1 MSDGSKHEKKDLKA
15 PEISPSGKKKR
26 YIILSVI
33 LAVVVLLVGLGV
45 YFVKDYFSYNYNEIT
60 EEPEQLGFEEVKDER
75 IINIALFGLDTR
87 SPDSFDG
94 RSDAIMILSINAGT
108 SEIKL
113 ISVMRDSL
121 VPIEKNGNTSY
132 NKINSAYASGGP
144 ELAIKT
150 LNTIFDLDISEYVSV
165 NFFKLAD
172 IIDLVG
178 GIEVNLTESEVSH
191 INTGVREV
199 CGILTDSEIYYVNA
213 SVGEICGVLGLNVE
227 EYKVS
232 SSGTQHLNGIQA
244 TAYARIRYTANIEGT
259 TNDYGRTDRQRYVME
274 QLLNKVMAMEKTQY
288 IKLIKPILS
297 SCETSLTYG
306 EVFDVAVNVLA
317 SKPTF
322 EDARVPQ
329 QDFLMPSPNAGVGS
343 VVYYDLNFAAKLI
356 HAFIYE
362 DISPESFIE
371 TNGIEK
377 YDWYSGGFTPPS
389 IDDETE
395 KSSTDNGTAEE

>member
-1 MSDGSKHEKKDLKA
+1 MSNGSKHEKNDLMA
-15 PEISPSGKKKR
+15 PEISPSGKRKR

-60 EEPEQLGFEEVKDER
+60 EEPQQLGFDEVKDER

-108 SEIKL
+108 SKIKL

-121 VPIEKNGNTSY
+121 VPIEKSGNTSY

-178 GIEVNLTESEVSH
+178 GIEATLTE
-191 INTGVREV
+191 
-199 CGILTDSEIYYVNA
+199 SEIYYVNS
-213 SVGEICGVLGLNVE
+213 SVSEICGVLGLDTE
-227 EYKVS
+227 AYKVS

-244 TAYARIRYTANIEGT
+244 TAYARIRYTANAEGT
-259 TNDYGRTDRQRYVME
+259 TNDYGRTDRQRYVMQ

-306 EVFDVAVNVLA
+306 EVFDVAVNVLS

-322 EDARVPQ
+322 EDTRVPQ
-329 QDFLMPSPNAGVGS
+329 QDFLMSSPNAGVGS
-343 VVYYDLNFAAKLI
+343 VVYYDLNYAAKLI

-377 YDWYSGGFTPPS
+377 YDWYRNGFTPPS
-389 IDDETE
+389 IDDEKE
-395 KSSTDNGTAEE
+395 ESSTDSGTAEE

>member
-15 PEISPSGKKKR
+15 PEISPPGKKKR

-178 GIEVNLTESEVSH
+178 GIEAT
-191 INTGVREV
+191 
-199 CGILTDSEIYYVNA
+199 LTDSEIYYVNA

>member
-1 MSDGSKHEKKDLKA
+1 
-15 PEISPSGKKKR
+15 
-26 YIILSVI
+26 
-33 LAVVVLLVGLGV
+33 
-45 YFVKDYFSYNYNEIT
+45 
-60 EEPEQLGFEEVKDER
+60 
-75 IINIALFGLDTR
+75 
-87 SPDSFDG
+87 
-94 RSDAIMILSINAGT
+94 
-108 SEIKL
+108 
-113 ISVMRDSL
+113 
-121 VPIEKNGNTSY
+121 
-132 NKINSAYASGGP
+132 
-144 ELAIKT
+144 
-150 LNTIFDLDISEYVSV
+150 
-165 NFFKLAD
+165 
-172 IIDLVG
+172 
-178 GIEVNLTESEVSH
+178 
-191 INTGVREV
+191 
-199 CGILTDSEIYYVNA
+199 
-213 SVGEICGVLGLNVE
+213 
-227 EYKVS
+227 
-232 SSGTQHLNGIQA
+232 
-244 TAYARIRYTANIEGT
+244 
-259 TNDYGRTDRQRYVME
+259 
-274 QLLNKVMAMEKTQY
+274 MAMEKTQY

>member
-15 PEISPSGKKKR
+15 PEISPPGKKKR

-178 GIEVNLTESEVSH
+178 GIEVNLTVSEVSH

-199 CGILTDSEIYYVNA
+199 CGIL
-213 SVGEICGVLGLNVE
+213 GLDFE
-227 EYKVS
+227 DYQVS
-232 SSGTQHLNGIQA
+232 ASGTQHLNGIQA
-244 TAYARIRYTANIEGT
+244 TTYARIRYTANIEGT

>member
-15 PEISPSGKKKR
+15 PEISPPGKKKR

-178 GIEVNLTESEVSH
+178 GIEVNLTVSEVSH

-199 CGILTDSEIYYVNA
+199 CGILGLDFEDYQV
-213 SVGEICGVLGLNVE
+213 SV
-227 EYKVS
+227 
-232 SSGTQHLNGIQA
+232 SGTQHLNGIQA

>member
-26 YIILSVI
+26 YIILSLI

-178 GIEVNLTESEVSH
+178 GIEVNLTVSEVSH

-199 CGILTDSEIYYVNA
+199 CGIL
-213 SVGEICGVLGLNVE
+213 GLDFE
-227 EYKVS
+227 DYQVS
-232 SSGTQHLNGIQA
+232 ASGTQHLNGIQA
-244 TAYARIRYTANIEGT
+244 TTYARIRYTANIEGT

-317 SKPTF
+317 SKPAF